1 MASIKKTGGAVAGG
15 PEIDPESGVANGAES
30 GVAGS
35 TPTPLPHSLE
45 SWGWNETWA
54 AAFAPLAADGRV
66 PARVISQQRGEWLL
80 AGEHG
85 EWSAKL
91 TGRLRHE
98 AKMGALSEGGD
109 GVGCVPPAGGGEVC
123 IDAVLPRH
131 SAFERRAAGSRIG
144 SQTVA
149 ANVDTLFITT
159 SLNADLNPRRLE
171 RYVTMARQSGAT
183 PVLLLTKDDL
193 VEDGPAIVER
203 LVGELRIPV
212 VALSSHTGE
221 GIEAIRPWLVG
232 GQTIAL
238 VGSSGVGKSTL
249 LNHLAG
255 EELMS
260 TGEIRED
267 DGRGRHTTTHRE
279 LFRLPGGALMLD
291 TPGVREIGLWDA
303 TEGLDETFDEILDL
317 ADKCRFRNCGHNL
330 EDGCA
335 VRAAVEAGQLEEVRL
350 ASYRR
355 LVHELAQQP
364 TVAERREKERQ
375 LNKGVRIA
383 AADALARKRH
393 GG

>member
-1 MASIKKTGGAVAGG
+1 MTSTNSSGG
-15 PEIDPESGVANGAES
+15 

-35 TPTPLPHSLE
+35 APTPLPHSLE
-45 SWGWNETWA
+45 SWGWTETWA
-54 AAFAPLAADGRV
+54 TAFAPLAADGRI

-98 AKMGALSEGGD
+98 ARMGALPAVGD
-109 GVGCVPPAGGGEVC
+109 WVGCVSAEDGGEAR
-123 IDAVLPRH
+123 IDAVLPRR
-131 SAFERRAAGSRIG
+131 SAFVRRAAGPRVG
-144 SQTVA
+144 AQTVA

-171 RYVTMARQSGAT
+171 RYVALARESGAE

-193 VEDGPAIVER
+193 VEDGAAIVER
-203 LVGELRIPV
+203 LANELRIPV

-221 GIEAIRPWLVG
+221 GVEAIRPWLVRG
-232 GQTIAL
+232 HTIAL
-238 VGSSGVGKSTL
+238 VGSPGGGKSTL

-330 EDGCA
+330 ED
-335 VRAAVEAGQLEEVRL
+335 
-350 ASYRR
+350 
-355 LVHELAQQP
+355 
-364 TVAERREKERQ
+364 
-375 LNKGVRIA
+375 
-383 AADALARKRH
+383 
-393 GG
+393 

>member
-1 MASIKKTGGAVAGG
+1 MK
-15 PEIDPESGVANGAES
+15 
-30 GVAGS
+30 
-35 TPTPLPHSLE
+35 SLE
-45 SWGWNETWA
+45 SWGWDETWA
-54 AAFAPLAADGRV
+54 AAFAPLAAEGRI

-98 AKMGALSEGGD
+98 AKMGALPAVGD
-109 GVGCVPPAGGGEVC
+109 WVGCVTPHGGGEAR

-131 SAFERRAAGSRIG
+131 SAFERRAAGSRVG

-149 ANVDTLFITT
+149 ANVDTLFIIT
-159 SLNADLNPRRLE
+159 SLNDDLNPRRLE
-171 RYVTMARQSGAT
+171 RYVTMARESGAA

-193 VEDGPAIVER
+193 VEDGATIVDR
-203 LVGELRIPV
+203 LANELRIPV

-221 GIEAIRPWLVG
+221 GVEAIRPWLVR

-279 LFRLPGGALMLD
+279 LFRLPDGALMLD

-303 TEGLDETFDEILDL
+303 TEGLDDTFDEILDL

-330 EDGCA
+330 EPGCE
-335 VRAAVEAGQLEEVRL
+335 VRAAVESGTLDGIRL
-350 ASYRR
+350 DSYRR
-355 LVHELAQQP
+355 LAAELAKQP
-364 TVAERREKERQ
+364 TEAERREKDRQ
-375 LNKGVRIA
+375 FQKTVRDA
-383 AADALARKRH
+383 ATDAAARKRP
-393 GG
+393 GGHV